1 MKTKKIVIGAMAAA
15 MLSLSVCSI
24 APAAAAD
31 ETVQISVGE
40 TTAEAGG
47 AFTVDVSLA
56 DIPATGLQGCQ
67 FSLSYDSSL
76 ITVTEVEAGAIT
88 KTGVEKVDSSS
99 ASIPNFSSYI
109 DSANG
114 SVSLMWSTMV
124 DDASYWLKDDGVF
137 CTVKGTVA
145 AGASGH
151 IDIKAVPTN
160 REVKPETGVTN
171 TEFGIG
177 YAKDGQ
183 AVKCNVKVTDGG
195 IKVGDGGTDVSKVKG
210 DANLDGNVSISDAV
224 LILQYLSNSDKFPL
238 TEQAKINGDV
248 DGTPGISGKDA
259 ATIQLYDAKVIT
271 EF

>member
-24 APAAAAD
+24 APVAAAD
-31 ETVQISVGE
+31 ETVQISVSE

-76 ITVTEVEAGAIT
+76 ITVTEVEAGALT
-88 KTGVEKVDSSS
+88 KTGAENVDSSA
-99 ASIPNFSSYI
+99 ASLPIFSSYI
-109 DSANG
+109 DADKGN
-114 SVSLMWSTMV
+114 VNLMWSTMV
-124 DDASYWLKDDGVF
+124 DDASYWLKGEGVF
-137 CTVKGTVA
+137 CTVKGTVSA
-145 AGASGH
+145 EASGH

-160 REVKPETGVTN
+160 REVKPETGVMN

-183 AVKCNVKVTDGG
+183 AVKCSVNVTNGG
-195 IKVGDGGTDVSKVKG
+195 ITIGDKPVSTLRGDV
-210 DANLDGNVSISDAV
+210 NLDGKVTISDAV
-224 LILQYLSNSDKFPL
+224 RILQYLANNEKYDLVP
-238 TEQAKINGDV
+238 QAITNGDV

-259 ATIQLYDAKVIT
+259 ARIQLYDAGAIT
-271 EF
+271 EL

>member
-40 TTAEAGG
+40 VTAEAGG

-56 DIPATGLQGCQ
+56 GIPATGLQGCQ

-76 ITVTEVEAGAIT
+76 ITVTSVEAGAIT

-109 DSANG
+109 DKTKGNIN
-114 SVSLMWSTMV
+114 LMWSTKV
-124 DDASYWLKDDGVF
+124 DDASYWLKGDGVF
-137 CTVKGTVA
+137 CTVSGTVA
-145 AGASGH
+145 EGASGH
-151 IDIKAVPTN
+151 IDIKAVPTG
-160 REVKPETGVTN
+160 REVKPETGVEN

-177 YAKDGQ
+177 YVKDGQ
-183 AVKCNVKVTDGG
+183 PVKCNVKVTNGG
-195 IKVGDGGTDVSKVKG
+195 ITIGSDVTTGLKG
-210 DANLDGNVSISDAV
+210 DANLSGDVTISDAV
-224 LILQYLSNSDKFPL
+224 AILQYLANQDAYPL
-238 TEQAKINGDV
+238 EGIAKENADV
-248 DGTPGISGKDA
+248 DGKPGVTGNDA
-259 ATIQLYDAKVIT
+259 VMIQLYDAGMIDK
-271 EF
+271 F

>member
-1 MKTKKIVIGAMAAA
+1 MKTKKIVVGAMAAA
-15 MLSLSVCSI
+15 MLSLSVCSV
-24 APAAAAD
+24 APVAAAD

-56 DIPATGLQGCQ
+56 DIPASGLQGCQ

-109 DSANG
+109 NSASGN
-114 SVSLMWSTMV
+114 VSLMWSTKV

-137 CTVKGTVA
+137 CTIKGTVA
-145 AGASGH
+145 AGASGY

-160 REVKPETGVTN
+160 REVKPETGVEN

-177 YAKDGQ
+177 YTKDGQ
-183 AVKCNVKVTDGG
+183 AVKCSVKVTNGG
-195 IKVGDGGTDVSKVKG
+195 IKIGKDDTDTVLRG
-210 DANLDGNVSISDAV
+210 DANLDGKVSISDAV
-224 LILQYLSNSDKFPL
+224 RILQYVANSSKFPL
-238 TEQAKINGDV
+238 DDKAKANADV
-248 DGTPGISGKDA
+248 DDTPGVTGSDA
-259 ATIQLYDAKVIT
+259 ARIQLFDAGVIT
-271 EF
+271 EL

>member
-1 MKTKKIVIGAMAAA
+1 MKTKKIVIGVMAAA

-56 DIPATGLQGCQ
+56 DIPASGLQGCQ
-67 FSLSYDSSL
+67 FSLAYDSSL
-76 ITVTEVEAGAIT
+76 ITVTGVEAGAIT

-109 DSANG
+109 DSTNG
-114 SVSLMWSTMV
+114 NVNLMWSTKV

-137 CTVKGTVA
+137 CTITGTVA

-151 IDIKAVPTN
+151 IDIKAVPTS

-183 AVKCNVKVTDGG
+183 SINYNVKVTNGG
-195 IKVGDGGTDVSKVKG
+195 ITVGSGTKVLRG
-210 DANLDGNVSISDAV
+210 DANLDGKVSISDAV
-224 LILQYLSNSDKFPL
+224 RILQYLANSSKFAL
-238 TEQAKINGDV
+238 SDEAKANGDV
-248 DGTPGISGKDA
+248 DGVPGITGSDA
-259 ATIQLYDAKVIT
+259 ARIQLYDAGVIT
-271 EF
+271 EL